1 MNNYNDPAGA
11 VGAQLGY
18 WLSSLFNKDKAKAYK
33 QATENPTAPIVNNNG
48 LKTEQS
54 AIFNTFLPAIKEA
67 TIKKGGALTDA
78 ELKNIIG
85 KDNWKWWRDDNYDD
99 IYNEW
104 YKTNGPSLLSAD
116 AQTNS
121 LQTEAQQSTFS
132 IKAFN
137 DLINQLN
144 LAPQDITLQQME
156 LGALNELGLT
166 SDYQAILD
174 AQNEV
179 VNQQYAAEL
188 EELARAEND
197 MYRAVGLSQRQ
208 MERDIAKRRQQA
220 LKSGMSTAQ
229 LAAQEQQNILAA
241 QMGATQIAQ
250 DYANQRY
257 GVSNQFAGANAQNYA
272 NVLAQQQQYAQGI
285 QQFNNNLMNQQTQ
298 FNAQQNANWAN
309 TLASIYGQN
318 YASDSYVKQLETTK

>member
-1 MNNYNDPAGA
+1 MSNYNDPAGA
-11 VGAQLGY
+11 AGAAMGQYIASQTKKKTNTL
-18 WLSSLFNKDKAKAYK
+18 KD
-33 QATENPTAPIVNNNG
+33 
-48 LKTEQS
+48 EQY

-67 TIKKGGALTDA
+67 TIKKGGALTDTD
-78 ELKNIIG
+78 LKDIIG
-85 KDNWKWWRDDNYDD
+85 KDNWKWWRNDNYDD

-121 LQTEAQQSTFS
+121 LQTEAQQSTATVD
-132 IKAFN
+132 AFN
-137 DLINQLN
+137 ALMNKLGYT
-144 LAPQDITLQQME
+144 PQDITLQQME

-188 EELARAEND
+188 QDLARAEND
-197 MYRAVGLSQRQ
+197 MYRAIGLSQRQ

-229 LAAQEQQNILAA
+229 LAAQEQQNILTA
-241 QMGATQIAQ
+241 QLGATQIAQ
-250 DYANQRY
+250 DYANKRY
-257 GVSNQFAGANAQNYA
+257 GVINQFAGANAQNY
-272 NVLAQQQQYAQGI
+272 VDILAQQQQYAQGI
-285 QQFNNNLMNQQTQ
+285 QEFNNNLMNQQTQ
-298 FNAQQNANWAN
+298 FNAQQKVNWAQALSN
-309 TLASIYGQN
+309 VYPQN
-318 YASDSYVKQLETTK
+318 YASDSYVKQLENTK

>member
-1 MNNYNDPAGA
+1 MAKPKGDFEPSVSADKFA
-11 VGAQLGY
+11 ST
-18 WLSSLFNKDKAKAYK
+18 WSLKQQQQQIFNKFLEAI
-33 QATENPTAPIVNNNG
+33 QART
-48 LKTEQS
+48 
-54 AIFNTFLPAIKEA
+54 IKE
-67 TIKKGGALTDA
+67 GRALTDK
-78 ELKNIIG
+78 ELKEIIG
-85 KDNWKWWRDDNYDD
+85 EDNWKWWRDDKYDD

-116 AQTNS
+116 SQTNS

-132 IKAFN
+132 TEAFN
-137 DLINQLN
+137 NLINQLN

-156 LGALNELGLT
+156 LGNILESGLT
-166 SDYQAILD
+166 SDYQALLD
-174 AQNEV
+174 AQNAV

-197 MYRAVGLSQRQ
+197 MYRSIGLSQRQ

-257 GVSNQFAGANAQNYA
+257 GVINQFAGANAQNYA

-309 TLASIYGQN
+309 TLANIYGQN

>member
-1 MNNYNDPAGA
+1 MANDPAGW
-11 VGAQLGY
+11 LGKELGL
-18 WLSSLFNKDKAKAYK
+18 WISSLFNKSKANAYK
-33 QATENPTAPIVNNNG
+33 NDLNTASELAYNSDNKLN
-48 LKTEQS
+48 TEQE
-54 AIFNTFLPAIKEA
+54 AIFKQFLPAIEA
-67 TIKKGGALTDA
+67 ETRKKGGALTDK

-85 KDNWKWWRDDNYDD
+85 KDNWKWWRDDQFDT
-99 IYNEW
+99 IYNNW
-104 YKTNGPSLLSAD
+104 YSENGPRLLD
-116 AQTNS
+116 PKAQEEVAKE
-121 LQTEAQQSTFS
+121 EAQQSTNT
-132 IKAFN
+132 IQAFQ
-137 DLINQLN
+137 DLMAQLGYT
-144 LAPQDITLQQME
+144 PQDITLQQME

-166 SDYQAILD
+166 SDYQAILN

-188 EELARAEND
+188 QELARAEND
-197 MYRAVGLSQRQ
+197 MYRAIGLSQRQ

-250 DYANQRY
+250 QYNDQRY
-257 GVSNQFAGANAQNYA
+257 GVINQFAGATAQNY
-272 NVLAQQQQYAQGI
+272 NDVLAQQQQYAQSI
-285 QQFNNNLMNQQTQ
+285 NQFNTNLMNQQTQ

-309 TLASIYGQN
+309 TLANIYGQN